1 MWFTMLSRTKEVVEK
16 VVEEFVEV
24 YYNANKKWGEERDF
38 SCPLVNEISIMNF
51 I

>member
-24 YYNANKKWGEERDF
+24 HYNASKKWGEEI
-38 SCPLVNEISIMNF
+38 LVVL
-51 I
+51 